1 MDKDFFATFEQRK
14 KDFAE
19 RAGIQDPV
27 RAEMVLTT
35 GRIYVVETIVETA
48 DAWLHIDGR
57 DTADEAI
64 PVSLVLPYH
73 QISHVL
79 FVKPK
84 VRMRQA
90 GFAG

>member
-1 MDKDFFATFEQRK
+1 MDRDFFATFEQRK
-14 KDFAE
+14 RDFAG

-35 GRIYVVETIVETA
+35 GRIYVIETVVETA
-48 DAWLHIDGR
+48 DSWLHVDGR
-57 DTADEAI
+57 DTAEETT

-73 QISHVL
+73 QISHVVFL
-79 FVKPK
+79 KPK